1 MRGAALLLA
10 ALALPSVA
18 LADRVL
24 ALGGA
29 VTETV
34 HLLGQGDRLVARDT
48 TSSYPPEVLDLPD
61 VGYVRALSPEGVL
74 SVRPDLIIAEEG
86 AGPPETVDILKAAGI
101 PFHQI
106 ASGEDA
112 ETVIARIEA
121 VADALGTPQ
130 AAAAPLAAI
139 RADFAAL
146 EAARDGVDQ
155 PARVM
160 FILSLQGGR
169 VLAAGQDNGA
179 DAMLR
184 LAGAENAVTGF
195 SGYKPLTD
203 EAITAAAPDIIL
215 MMNRGEADSDHG
227 ASDAALLA
235 MPAISTTPAARQGRV
250 IRMDGLYLLGFGPR
264 TGQAALDLHRAL
276 YEAP

>member
-1 MRGAALLLA
+1 MKGAALLLA
-10 ALALPSVA
+10 ALALPSTA

-34 HLLGQGDRLVARDT
+34 HALGQGDRLVARDT

-86 AGPPETVDILKAAGI
+86 AGPPETVDILKAAGV

-106 ASGEDA
+106 ASGEDEA
-112 ETVIARIEA
+112 SVIARIEA
-121 VADALGTPQ
+121 VADALGTPE
-130 AAAAPLAAI
+130 AAAAPLRAI

-146 EAARDGVDQ
+146 AAARDGVDQ

-169 VLAAGQDNGA
+169 VLAAGQENGA

-235 MPAISTTPAARQGRV
+235 MPAIGTTPAARNGRV

-264 TGQAALDLHRAL
+264 TGQAALDLHRAI

>member
-1 MRGAALLLA
+1 MKGAALLLA
-10 ALALPSVA
+10 ALALPQAA

-29 VTETV
+29 VTETI
-34 HLLGQGDRLVARDT
+34 HALGQGDRLVARDT

-86 AGPPETVDILKAAGI
+86 AGPPETVDILKAAGV

-106 ASGEDA
+106 ASGEDEA
-112 ETVIARIEA
+112 SVIARIEA
-121 VADALGTPQ
+121 VADALGTPE
-130 AAAAPLAAI
+130 AAAAPLQAI

-146 EAARDGVDQ
+146 AAARDAVDQ

-169 VLAAGQDNGA
+169 VLAAGQENGA
-179 DAMLR
+179 DAMVR

-215 MMNRGEADSDHG
+215 LMNRGEADSDHG

-235 MPAISTTPAARQGRV
+235 MPAIGTTPAARNGRV

>member
-86 AGPPETVDILKAAGI
+86 AGPPETVDILKAAGV

-106 ASGEDA
+106 ASGEDEA
-112 ETVIARIEA
+112 SVIARIEA
-121 VADALGTPQ
+121 VAAALGTPE

-146 EAARDGVDQ
+146 EAARDAVDQ

-169 VLAAGQDNGA
+169 VLAAGQENGA

-235 MPAISTTPAARQGRV
+235 MPAISTTPAAQHGRV

>member
-10 ALALPSVA
+10 VLALPSVA

-34 HLLGQGDRLVARDT
+34 HVLGQGDRLVARDT

-101 PFHQI
+101 PLHQI
-106 ASGEDA
+106 ASGEDEA
-112 ETVIARIEA
+112 SVIARIEA

-146 EAARDGVDQ
+146 EAARDAVDQ

-169 VLAAGQDNGA
+169 VLAAGQENGA

-215 MMNRGEADSDHG
+215 MMNRGEGDSDHG

-235 MPAISTTPAARQGRV
+235 MPAISTTPAAQKGRV

>member
-34 HLLGQGDRLVARDT
+34 HALGQGDRLVARDT
-48 TSSYPPEVLDLPD
+48 TSSYPPEVLGLPD

-121 VADALGTPQ
+121 VAEALGMPQ

-146 EAARDGVDQ
+146 EAARDSVDQ

>member
-1 MRGAALLLA
+1 MRGVALLLA
-10 ALALPSVA
+10 ALMLPQAV

-29 VTETV
+29 VTETI
-34 HLLGQGDRLVARDT
+34 HALGQGHRLIARDT
-48 TSSYPPEVLDLPD
+48 TSSYPPEVLELPD

-106 ASGEDA
+106 ASGED
-112 ETVIARIEA
+112 EDSVIARIEA
-121 VADALGTPQ
+121 VAEALGTPE
-130 AAAAPLAAI
+130 AAATLLAAI

-146 EAARDGVDQ
+146 AAARDAVDR

-169 VLAAGQDNGA
+169 VLAAGQDSGA

-184 LAGAENAVTGF
+184 LAGAENAVAGF

-235 MPAISTTPAARQGRV
+235 MPAIATTPAARNGRV

-276 YEAP
+276 YEVP

>member
-1 MRGAALLLA
+1 MKGAALLLA
-10 ALALPSVA
+10 ALALPSTA

-34 HLLGQGDRLVARDT
+34 HALGQGDRLVARDT

-86 AGPPETVDILKAAGI
+86 AGPPETVDILKAAGV

-106 ASGEDA
+106 ASGED
-112 ETVIARIEA
+112 EPSVIARIEA
-121 VADALGTPQ
+121 VADALGTPE
-130 AAAAPLAAI
+130 AAAEPLAAI
-139 RADFAAL
+139 RADFTAL
-146 EAARDGVDQ
+146 AAARDGVDQ

-169 VLAAGQDNGA
+169 VLAAGQENGA

-215 MMNRGEADSDHG
+215 MMNRGEADGDHG

-235 MPAISTTPAARQGRV
+235 MPAISTTPAARNGRV

-264 TGQAALDLHRAL
+264 TGQAALDLHRAI